1 MLFTKA
7 QRWASASLYLK
18 NTFCRGAGQAL
29 SALNKRYLVDWT
41 IWFQLAS
48 LAAAQAFKASSFFLV
63 TPMLQIP
70 STFFPRN
77 PVALGQECSR
87 LLRFGKRER
96 WRYDLASLPPSL
108 LKSFAGNSWMPQ
120 LWSIQRPKLFSF
132 RNDLFIFFVGST
144 VASFR
149 FSVPICVA
157 AFLSVLAHWQP

>member
-1 MLFTKA
+1 
-7 QRWASASLYLK
+7 
-18 NTFCRGAGQAL
+18 
-29 SALNKRYLVDWT
+29 
-41 IWFQLAS
+41 
-48 LAAAQAFKASSFFLV
+48 
-63 TPMLQIP
+63 MLQIP

-77 PVALGQECSR
+77 PVGLGQECSR
-87 LLRFGKRER
+87 LQGFGKRER